1 MKVNI
6 TKNIRRNLSP
16 DMVNINIECNEKQ
29 QGIESLIKHIK
40 NYNNVVLVKKDDNST
55 IEEILCDDIVFFFSK
70 DGTNYCKTIKDL
82 YKIKDKLYEIE
93 NLSINYIRIS
103 KNCIVNVQH
112 IKNFDISETGK
123 IKVNLDNG
131 DFEFVSRRRKRD
143 VIEFF
148 DERMI

>member
-6 TKNIRRNLSP
+6 TKNIKRNLP
-16 DMVNINIECNEKQ
+16 PNMVNINIECNEKQ

-40 NYNNVVLVKKDDNST
+40 NYNNIVLVKKDDNST
-55 IEEILCDDIVFFFSK
+55 IEEILCDDIVLFFSK
-70 DGTNYCKTIKDL
+70 DGINYCKTVKDL

-131 DFEFVSRRRKRD
+131 DFELVSRRRKRD

>member
-55 IEEILCDDIVFFFSK
+55 IEEILCDDIILFFSK
-70 DGTNYCKTIKDL
+70 DGINYCKTIKDL
-82 YKIKDKLYEIE
+82 YKIKDKLYKIE
-93 NLSINYIRIS
+93 NLSVNYIRIS
-103 KNCIVNVQH
+103 KNCIVNIQH

>member
-1 MKVNI
+1 MKLNVTKS
-6 TKNIRRNLSP
+6 TKNNLSAN
-16 DMVNINIECNEKQ
+16 MVNVNLEYNDKA
-29 QGIESLIKHIK
+29 QGIENLIEHIK
-40 NYNNVVLVKKDDNST
+40 KYNNVVLVKKDDKSM
-55 IEEILCDDIVFFFSK
+55 IEEILCDDIILFFSK
-70 DGTNYCKTIKDL
+70 NGINYCKTIANI
-82 YKIKDKLYEIE
+82 YTIKGKLYEVE

-103 KNCIVNVQH
+103 KNCIVNIQH

>member
-6 TKNIRRNLSP
+6 TKNIKRNLP
-16 DMVNINIECNEKQ
+16 PNMVNINIECNEKQ
-29 QGIESLIKHIK
+29 QEIESLIKHIK

-70 DGTNYCKTIKDL
+70 DGINYCKTVKDL